1 MMHQRVSL
9 LVGAIGVLV
18 ASLAY
23 AQCPNGTPGPQP
35 EQYAANQ
42 LKLKYLSTGPGGG
55 DDKPELKKSAFNGP
69 LFAFNPATQNLH
81 VTIRA
86 NSSVG
91 NLLWTT
97 TIPAGAP
104 GWTQVTLS
112 NGNVRSKYNDPLTP
126 YGVKKAQIVD
136 YTIGLH
142 IITKLLGA
150 NTNIANAPLVPLV
163 DAAYLLVEI
172 EQAGVGICY
181 DGVTTP
187 CTGSGNT
194 QTCKA
199 L

>member
-1 MMHQRVSL
+1 MRRRVPL
-9 LVGAIGVLV
+9 LVGSIGVLV
-18 ASLAY
+18 ASLAS
-23 AQCPNGTPGPQP
+23 ATCPNGTPGPQS
-35 EQYAANQ
+35 EQYAANL
-42 LKLKYLSTGPGGG
+42 LKLKYQSTGPGGG
-55 DDKPELKKSAFNGP
+55 DDKPELKKSTFNAP
-69 LFAFNPATQNLH
+69 SFAFNPALQNLH
-81 VTIRA
+81 ITIRA

-104 GWTQVTLS
+104 GWTQTTLS

-150 NTNIANAPLVPLV
+150 NTNITNAPLTPNV
-163 DAAYLLVEI
+163 DAAYVMVEI